1 MATSISM
8 LSRRLYR
15 SLLSNPRVSQMSM
28 PFCTSSISSQEG
40 CDSEAS
46 SLDSD
51 RDTVPDSQSPSSS
64 PSQSSGEQRAVYDAP
79 LESGLDMGIYK
90 AIVMGEV
97 GQSPVQKKLK
107 SGRTVTLFSVG
118 TGGIR
123 NNRRPLDNEDPREY
137 ANRCAVQ
144 WHRVSIYVEL
154 LGNLVIKQAQPGVG
168 KETRS
173 PKVLLDWNMHQQ

>member
-1 MATSISM
+1 
-8 LSRRLYR
+8 
-15 SLLSNPRVSQMSM
+15 
-28 PFCTSSISSQEG
+28 
-40 CDSEAS
+40 
-46 SLDSD
+46 
-51 RDTVPDSQSPSSS
+51 
-64 PSQSSGEQRAVYDAP
+64 
-79 LESGLDMGIYK
+79 
-90 AIVMGEV
+90 MGEV

-154 LGNLVIKQAQPGVG
+154 LGNLVIKQAQPG
-168 KETRS
+168 
-173 PKVLLDWNMHQQ
+173 